1 MQDPAAHD
9 TAPPAP
15 YAGTRRGSLVGRA
28 LVAVAVIAAVVW
40 GVKYLSSRGERRS
53 EAGGGT
59 AAATD
64 TRGQG
69 AASRSRDRGG
79 QDGRVV
85 TVQVENVERKDLP
98 IWLDGLGTVAADQQV
113 TVRPQVDGRIDK
125 VLFTEGQ
132 AVKRGDVLV
141 QLDPRPFLVALHQA
155 QGALARDRA
164 QLETLR
170 TNLTRY
176 EGLRTQNLV
185 AGQQVEEIAGQVG
198 QLEGAVRIDQA
209 QIESAQLQLD
219 YAQVKAPI
227 DGITGL
233 RQVDAGNIIRQTDPN
248 GIVVITAI
256 DPAAVFF
263 TVPQD
268 QLSNVTQ
275 AMARGDVPV
284 EVFSRDGATR
294 LAVGKLTVLD
304 NQINQT
310 TATLRLKALVPNP
323 NRLLWPNAFVKARML
338 VETRKDAIVVPL
350 VAIQRGP
357 QGPYVYAVGPDK
369 TAQMKLVTLALSTG
383 DVAVIAKGLAGG
395 EQVIVEGQ
403 NQVRAG
409 GKVEP
414 TQPGGPPA
422 GAGSGQPGPRGKRDQ
437 ADAERAPGSPAEPGR
452 GQGSDRGSA
461 APIAPSSTERTI
473 RPDGGHEADR
483 PATGHS
489 ARSPGAG
496 QDAPRPVSGQMV
508 DRRAAEPSRRRDPA
522 TGPTAAGA
530 APAVP

>member
-9 TAPPAP
+9 PALAAQP
-15 YAGTRRGSLVGRA
+15 VRSRGGSLVGRV
-28 LVAVAVIAAVVW
+28 LVAAVVIAGVVW
-40 GVKYLSSRGERRS
+40 GVRYFSSREEPAS
-53 EAGGGT
+53 AGPAAAGQRT
-59 AAATD
+59 AA
-64 TRGQG
+64 G
-69 AASRSRDRGG
+69 APGSPGASGRRDRGG

-85 TVQVENVERKDLP
+85 TVQVATVERKDLP
-98 IWLDGLGTVAADQQV
+98 IWLDGLGTVAASQQV

-125 VLFTEGQ
+125 VRFTEGQ

-141 QLDPRPFLVALHQA
+141 QLDKRPFLVALHQA

-164 QLETLR
+164 QLDTLR
-170 TNLTRY
+170 SNLKRY

-198 QLEGAVRIDQA
+198 QLEGAVKIDQA

-219 YAQVKAPI
+219 YAEVKAPI

-233 RQVDAGNIIRQTDPN
+233 RQVDAGNIVRQSEPN
-248 GIVVITAI
+248 GVVVITAI

-268 QLSNVTQ
+268 QLSSVTL
-275 AMARGDVPV
+275 AMARGEVPV
-284 EVFSRDGATR
+284 EVYSRDGATR
-294 LAVGKLTVLD
+294 LATGKLAVLD
-304 NQINQT
+304 NQINAT

-323 NRLLWPNAFVKARML
+323 DRLLWPNAFVKARML

-357 QGPYVYAVGPDK
+357 QGPYVYAVGADR
-369 TAQMKLVTLALSTG
+369 TAQMKLVTIALTAG
-383 DVAVIAKGLAGG
+383 DTAVIATGLDGG

-414 TQPGGPPA
+414 VKPGDGPGGP
-422 GAGSGQPGPRGKRDQ
+422 GSGQPPGTPGKHGNGERTGGQ
-437 ADAERAPGSPAEPGR
+437 RAER
-452 GQGSDRGSA
+452 SA
-461 APIAPSSTERTI
+461 
-473 RPDGGHEADR
+473 G
-483 PATGHS
+483 
-489 ARSPGAG
+489 
-496 QDAPRPVSGQMV
+496 
-508 DRRAAEPSRRRDPA
+508 PSRPRDPA
-522 TGPTAAGA
+522 AGPTAAGV
-530 APAVP
+530 APAGQ